1 MISIFMA
8 FIIPV
13 LNLDT
18 FSSNAAKNNIDYTL
32 WDKFLKYDLCITDYD
47 SLTEEEKELCHFIFE
62 TEQGTDETI
71 ICERARRTLAHDDNI
86 GERVTLEQLEG
97 AYGIWDNY
105 SPFKYGEQGYI
116 HCVPDIKQLD
126 GWSAYNEYWLDDNGD
141 MTVKF
146 TGENYSTN
154 EGEFKVSGYFDE
166 EDLDVYSDIEAD
178 YFAKQ
183 NNGRYKISFTL
194 PIRKMPKFKY
204 EIRDDNEYFVSDEY
218 IERDGDYYFILS
230 DNTAVF
236 VKSKYSTRSLRGN
249 PEPITESFVVPD
261 EIDGYPVVAIEAGAF
276 QFAPVTKVV
285 LPKTIKF
292 IDSWAFD
299 GCIHLDEITLPER
312 LEYIGIYA
320 FSGTALEK
328 IELNYPNI
336 SILPNTFDGCDKL
349 TDATLNVKSIDTM
362 AFFNCES
369 LRNIAF
375 GDSVEKISS
384 QAFMNCGAIEN
395 INFPASLKAIGT
407 GAFKAFYNF
416 GTGIKSITIPPT
428 VEIIGALPRQHG
440 IGATSGMDI
449 PASHPLTDESEC
461 AFDPDCTING
471 WYGTEAHS
479 YALSNNL
486 KFNPMDELLYG
497 DANGD
502 NEIGVADAVA
512 LQKYLLRNETVGYE
526 ADLNKDGRIDSF
538 DMIAMR
544 KMLVEN

>member
-1 MISIFMA
+1 MKKRCFIAVLSAVMMLFTLSAETMA
-8 FIIPV
+8 YAV
-13 LNLDT
+13 
-18 FSSNAAKNNIDYTL
+18 NNNTYTDNPL
-32 WDKFLKYDLCITDYD
+32 WDKFIKYDLCITDYD

-71 ICERARRTLAHDDNI
+71 ICERARRTLAHDENI
-86 GERVTLEQLEG
+86 GERITLDDLNDC
-97 AYGIWDNY
+97 YGIWDRY
-105 SPFKYGEQGYI
+105 SFSKMGNSWNI
-116 HCVPDIKQLD
+116 HCVPDIKHLD
-126 GWSAYNEYWLDDNGD
+126 GWDDYNEYWIDDDGK
-141 MTVKF
+141 VKVIS
-146 TGENYSTN
+146 TGENS
-154 EGEFKVSGYFDE
+154 GSGSSSFKVEISSAIYPSQYNESYEINRKIPYPTYHYEYIDGVE
-166 EDLDVYSDIEAD
+166 TIEA
-178 YFAKQ
+178 Y
-183 NNGRYKISFTL
+183 NLLN
-194 PIRKMPKFKY
+194 
-204 EIRDDNEYFVSDEY
+204 V
-218 IERDGDYYFILS
+218 DGDYYFICP
-230 DNTAVF
+230 DDTVTF
-236 VKSKYSTRSLRGN
+236 VKSKYSTRSLRGE
-249 PEPITESFVVPD
+249 PGPITEPFVVPD

-299 GCIHLDEITLPER
+299 GCIYLDEINLPER
-312 LEYIGIYA
+312 LEYIGRYA

-428 VEIIGALPRQHG
+428 VEIIGALPRKHG
-440 IGATSGMDI
+440 IGATSGIDI
-449 PASHPLTDESEC
+449 PASHPLTDEPEC
-461 AFDPDCTING
+461 VFDPDCVING

-502 NEIGVADAVA
+502 NEIGIADAVA
-512 LQKYLLRNETVGYE
+512 LQKYLLQNETVGYE

-544 KMLVEN
+544 KMLIEN